1 MCEWCSLVAGG
12 RRMDEVVLFKML
24 IFLILIFSND
34 SGVCLGD
41 GRGGQTRGEEL
52 SPLRCQVCD
61 QI

>member
-1 MCEWCSLVAGG
+1 
-12 RRMDEVVLFKML
+12 MDEVVLFKML

-52 SPLRCQVCD
+52 SRVFRK
-61 QI
+61 